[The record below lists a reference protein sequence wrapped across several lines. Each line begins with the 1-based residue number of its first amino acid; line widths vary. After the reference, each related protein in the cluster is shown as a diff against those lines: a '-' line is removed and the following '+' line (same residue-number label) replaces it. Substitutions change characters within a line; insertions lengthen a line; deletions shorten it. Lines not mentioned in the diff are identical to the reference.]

1 MTDLPHLTFDDLL
14 ALGRRVRIPRSV
26 ESAPPAPGQ
35 VWRAS
40 WDSVASLVVV
50 LSASDGAVVV
60 APIFTDFDA
69 LIFED
74 EEVADFAGCAALVLR
89 RHARPIAPLTLDTL
103 FGAVSLPEHA
113 GTNPVIDAELEHE
126 MTEPLD
132 KLADW
137 SAHGEGNGTLRER
150 LRASGVTAGQIAAAL
165 NEPLAVAAQIF
176 RNARPVTP
184 NQAETLAHTIPLTAD
199 EILEANPT
207 LPTQWQRELQASSY
221 RAPIRALARQRH
233 KTDSDTWRSVAYG
246 AFALA
251 ARQGNGRTPESVR
264 ARIESY
270 LQSELDSDD

>member
-14 ALGRRVRIPRSV
+14 VLGRRVRIPRSV
-26 ESAPPAPGQ
+26 ESEPPTHGQ

-40 WDSVASLVVV
+40 WDSVTSLVVV
-50 LSASDGAVVV
+50 LSVSDASVLV

-69 LIFED
+69 LVFED
-74 EEVADFAGCAALVLR
+74 GEIADFAGRAALVLR
-89 RHARPIAPLTLDTL
+89 RHARPIAPLILDAL
-103 FGAVSLPEHA
+103 FGAVSFPEHA
-113 GTNPVIDAELEHE
+113 GTNAEIDAELEHD

-150 LRASGVTAGQIAAAL
+150 LQASGVTAGQIAAAL

-184 NQAETLAHTIPLTAD
+184 NQAEILAHTIPLTAD

-207 LPTQWQRELQASSY
+207 LPIEWQRELQASTY
-221 RAPIRALARQRH
+221 RNPIRALARQRH

-251 ARQGNGRTPESVR
+251 ARQGNGRTPESMR

-270 LQSELDSDD
+270 LQSELDGND